1 MELPPHEAMATPG
14 VNEIAELNFSSC
26 LVQRFAELLRLLAS
40 DRAVLKA
47 LVDTAALIIKPA
59 Y

>member
-1 MELPPHEAMATPG
+1 MATPG